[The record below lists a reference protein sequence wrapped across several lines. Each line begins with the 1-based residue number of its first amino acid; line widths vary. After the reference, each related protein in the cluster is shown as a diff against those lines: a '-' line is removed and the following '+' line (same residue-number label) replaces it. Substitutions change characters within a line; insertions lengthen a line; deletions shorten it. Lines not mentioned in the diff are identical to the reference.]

1 MTMTEARR
9 RWFAVKGI
17 PRAHYRPSSTADG
30 QRWVPVQ
37 SRPRNRRS
45 DPSRSDPSRS
55 DPSRSEEPP
64 PEAPRDVP
72 HVEIVDAASPAA
84 PMVRE
89 LHPLSR
95 AIRISRV
102 TTANGRR
109 RWSVDFLVRHHR
121 EVRR

>member
-1 MTMTEARR
+1 MTVTETRR

-17 PRAHYRPSSTADG
+17 PRSHSRPSSTSNG
-30 QRWVPVQ
+30 QRWVPVK
-37 SRPRNRRS
+37 SRPTNRSSDRRS
-45 DPSRSDPSRS
+45 DTG
-55 DPSRSEEPP
+55 RSEEPP
-64 PEAPRDVP
+64 TDAPRDVP
-72 HVEIVDAASPAA
+72 HVEIVDAAAPAA

-102 TTANGRR
+102 TAANGRR